1 MALIKCHDQNTNW
14 GGKKYF
20 GLHLPCCSSL
30 KKSGQGPKQGKDLEA
45 GDIAED
51 KE

>member
-45 GDIAED
+45 GDIPED